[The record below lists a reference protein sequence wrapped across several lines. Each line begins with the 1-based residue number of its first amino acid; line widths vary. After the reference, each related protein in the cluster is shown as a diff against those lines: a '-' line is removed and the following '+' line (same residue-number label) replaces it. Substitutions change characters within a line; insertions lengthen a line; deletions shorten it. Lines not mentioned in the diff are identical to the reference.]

1 MLDNKKDGIIV
12 QAGILAMATVIS
24 RIIGLLYTSPL
35 TAIIGDTGN
44 GYYSAAYQIYVI
56 VLLISSFSIPSAMAK
71 ILSQKMAVGEY
82 RNAQRIFHCVLVYVI
97 VVGAIASAILY
108 FFADRFVM
116 GNSVT
121 VLKVF
126 APTVFLSGLLGSL
139 RGFFQA
145 QKTMVPTSVSQI
157 VEQMANA
164 LVSVGGAYL
173 LMQMV
178 AGTSDTNRAMY
189 GAIGSAL
196 GTGSGVLIGLI
207 FMFVFYQLH
216 KSSFLEKVK
225 EDQHKELP
233 VGPIFIMIFSIVTP
247 FILSTC
253 IYNVSSFLNYEVFSN
268 ILVGVKGMD
277 YDDVARS
284 YGIYARK
291 ALVITNLPIA
301 LSSAMASA
309 MIPNI
314 SSSFA
319 KGDLV
324 ETEAT
329 VKKAMRAI
337 MMVTIPSAAGLIV
350 LARPIIYILFPQ
362 KTSLDEAA
370 TVMMVLAVTV
380 VFYSISTLSNA
391 VLQGVGR
398 VNIPVVNALVALV
411 LQTAVLG
418 ILLLTTDVN
427 SYGLAIAAICYSFVM
442 CILNSLALKK
452 KILIKLDI
460 TKTYVIPVISA
471 LIMGIVAFIIY
482 DIFDILFMK
491 IIGREY
497 FANLFAVCIAVVVSM
512 IVYALL
518 MIALKGATETE
529 IIALP
534 KGVKIAKFLKKDH
547 LLK

>member
-534 KGVKIAKFLKKDH
+534 KGVKIAKFLKRVH

>member
-337 MMVTIPSAAGLIV
+337 MMVTIPSAVGLIV

-534 KGVKIAKFLKKDH
+534 KGVKIAKFLKKIH

>member
-534 KGVKIAKFLKKDH
+534 KGVKIAKFLKKIH

>member
-164 LVSVGGAYL
+164 IVSVGGAYL

-442 CILNSLALKK
+442 CILNSVALKK

-534 KGVKIAKFLKKDH
+534 KGVKIAKFLKKVH

>member
-314 SSSFA
+314 SSSYA

-534 KGVKIAKFLKKDH
+534 KGVKIAKFLKKVH

>member
-116 GNSVT
+116 GNSIT

-362 KTSLDEAA
+362 KSSLDEAA

-460 TKTYVIPVISA
+460 AKTYVIPVISA

-512 IVYALL
+512 IVYGLL

-534 KGVKIAKFLKKDH
+534 KGVKIAKFLKKVH

>member
-534 KGVKIAKFLKKDH
+534 KGVKIAKFLKKVH